1 MIQELGKVRVH
12 MKEDKSKYD
21 KFRVIPYRQDKL
33 PSEWTPSVRKKK
45 KIDNDK
51 KLGIKELTDN

>member
-1 MIQELGKVRVH
+1 

-51 KLGIKELTDN
+51 KLGISCAFAISWVA

>member
-1 MIQELGKVRVH
+1 

-21 KFRVIPYRQDKL
+21 KFRVM
-33 PSEWTPSVRKKK
+33 KK

-51 KLGIKELTDN
+51 KLGIKELKDN